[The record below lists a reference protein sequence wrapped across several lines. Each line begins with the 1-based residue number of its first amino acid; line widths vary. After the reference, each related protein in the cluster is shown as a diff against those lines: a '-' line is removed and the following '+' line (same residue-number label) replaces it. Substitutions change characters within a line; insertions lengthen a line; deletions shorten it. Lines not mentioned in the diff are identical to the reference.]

1 MTTTFDSLAFKDT
14 LVEGGF
20 SDRQAAVLAHA
31 IWDLVT
37 NRLATKEDLLALEQR
52 FEAKFD
58 LRLAQ
63 LKVELLMWIISLTVV
78 QTTILGAMLKLLH

>member
-1 MTTTFDSLAFKDT
+1 MTTTFDSLACKDT

-37 NRLATKEDLLALEQR
+37 NTLATKDDLLVLEQR
-52 FEAKFD
+52 IDVK
-58 LRLAQ
+58 LAQ
-63 LKVELLMWIISLTVV
+63 LKVELLMWIVSLTVV
-78 QTTILGAMLKLLH
+78 QTTILGAMLKLLR